1 MVGSLF
7 SLLVSILLV
16 GLTASTGARFRPDS
30 WYRELRKPTWT
41 PPDIAFPI
49 AWGILY
55 LLMAIAAW
63 RLYMADDSAWR
74 TASLAVYVLQLFAN
88 AAWSWLFFGRKQIA
102 IALIDIVVL
111 LGLIIIAIALFSQV
125 STLAAWLMVPYG
137 LWVALALALNATIWR
152 LNSDPQEATRR

>member
-1 MVGSLF
+1 MLG
-7 SLLVSILLV
+7 SLLVLLLSILLV

-63 RLYMADDSAWR
+63 RIYMADDSTVR
-74 TASLAVYVLQLFAN
+74 TAGLAVYVLQLFAN

-102 IALIDIVVL
+102 AALADIVVL
-111 LGLIIIAIALFSQV
+111 LGLITVAIALFSQV
-125 STLAAWLMVPYG
+125 STLAAWLMVPYW

-152 LNSDPQEATRR
+152 FNRR

>member
-1 MVGSLF
+1 MLNSLLA
-7 SLLVSILLV
+7 LLVSILVV
-16 GLTASTGARFRPDS
+16 GLTASTGARFRPDG

-63 RLYMADDSAWR
+63 RIYMADESAWR
-74 TASLAVYVLQLFAN
+74 TASLVVYSVQLVAN

-102 IALIDIVVL
+102 AALLDINVLLALITITM
-111 LGLIIIAIALFSQV
+111 ALFAQV
-125 STLAAWLMVPYG
+125 STLATWLIVPYW
-137 LWVALALALNATIWR
+137 LWVALALALNAAIFR
-152 LNSDPQEATRR
+152 LNKA

>member
-1 MVGSLF
+1 MLESLIV
-7 SLLVSILLV
+7 LLISIALV

-30 WYRELRKPTWT
+30 WYRELNKPSWT

-63 RLYMADDSAWR
+63 RLYMADGSSWR
-74 TASLAVYVLQLFAN
+74 TAGLIVYALQLLVN
-88 AAWSWLFFGRKQIA
+88 AAWSWLFFGRKQIVAALADIVGLLSLITVA
-102 IALIDIVVL
+102 IAV
-111 LGLIIIAIALFSQV
+111 FSQV
-125 STLAAWLMVPYG
+125 STLAAWLMVPYW

-152 LNSDPQEATRR
+152 LNQR

>member
-1 MVGSLF
+1 MLG
-7 SLLVSILLV
+7 SLLVLLLSILLV
-16 GLTASTGARFRPDS
+16 GLTASTGARFRPDN

-63 RLYMADDSAWR
+63 RIYMADDSTVR
-74 TASLAVYVLQLFAN
+74 TAGLAVYVLQLFAN

-102 IALIDIVVL
+102 AALADIVVL
-111 LGLIIIAIALFSQV
+111 LGLITVAIALFSQV
-125 STLAAWLMVPYG
+125 STLAAWLMVPYW

-152 LNSDPQEATRR
+152 FNRR

>member
-1 MVGSLF
+1 MLA
-7 SLLVSILLV
+7 LLVSLLLV

-55 LLMAIAAW
+55 VLMAIAAW
-63 RLYMADDSAWR
+63 RIYMAEDSAWR
-74 TASLAVYVLQLFAN
+74 TACLVIYALQLIVN

-102 IALIDIVVL
+102 GALMDIVAL
-111 LGLIIIAIALFSQV
+111 LILITVAIVLFSQ
-125 STLAAWLMVPYG
+125 TNALAAWLMVPYW
-137 LWVALALALNATIWR
+137 LWVLLALSLNATIYR
-152 LNSDPQEATRR
+152 LNKV